1 MPADPKLAHSQQVD
15 TVVRCLSEALFL
27 CVPTGKAGTTGRQ
40 DRSAKTDHLD
50 VLRGMGTACVRCGL
64 VLPLLGGPAEA
75 AFLWRARRVVPADLA
90 EACVH
95 SMRPK
100 KTMSTCVVIGI
111 LNLPEFPPPTLAG
124 KPRHYYICVSLSFRL
139 VHEILC

>member
-1 MPADPKLAHSQQVD
+1 
-15 TVVRCLSEALFL
+15 
-27 CVPTGKAGTTGRQ
+27 
-40 DRSAKTDHLD
+40 
-50 VLRGMGTACVRCGL
+50 MGAACVHCGL

-75 AFLWRARRVVPADLA
+75 AFCGVLEGWFQLTLPKQG
-90 EACVH
+90 VH

-139 VHEILC
+139 VHEILF